1 MKHWQFAIRIFLRQR
16 RGFPGRD
23 VEGSSE
29 GLQEIHASRGVEIV
43 TPQESKGI
51 FFGRKTADCLAG
63 GLPQMDRYFMKMPE
77 DMFCEICSEKR
88 GINPDT
94 LKEVIILAVEIAREG
109 REGRRIGTMFV
120 VGDSKNVM
128 KHSRSLILDP
138 LQGHPDDLKRIS
150 DTDMRETV
158 KELAQLDGAFVVDDD
173 GTCISACRYLDSF
186 SEGIDLPLGLGSRHM
201 AAASITKLTNSV
213 AVVVSESSVVRI
225 IDNGEIVSEIIPE
238 LWMFKRYSALSKQ
251 GKKVEQEIILSTVE
265 E

>member
-1 MKHWQFAIRIFLRQR
+1 M
-16 RGFPGRD
+16 
-23 VEGSSE
+23 E
-29 GLQEIHASRGVEIV
+29 
-43 TPQESKGI
+43 
-51 FFGRKTADCLAG
+51 
-63 GLPQMDRYFMKMPE
+63 RYFMKMPE

-88 GINPDT
+88 GINPNT

-120 VGDSKNVM
+120 VSDAENVM

-138 LQGHPDDLKRIS
+138 LLGHSPEVKQIS

-158 KELAQLDGAFVVDDD
+158 KELAQLDGAFVISDD
-173 GTCISACRYLDSF
+173 GTVVSACRYLDSF

-225 IDNGEIVSEIIPE
+225 IDDGQIVSEIIPE
-238 LWMFKRYSALSKQ
+238 LWMFKRYSALSK
-251 GKKVEQEIILSTVE
+251 GKKVEQEIILSTIDD
-265 E
+265 